1 MTLYLVRHAK
11 AGKRSEWDDID
22 SLRPLSA
29 TGWSQAEMIAK
40 ELGKHKIA
48 NLISSPA
55 TRCVQTLEPISKLAK
70 LKIKIDERL
79 VEHGDIEDMIEI
91 VEDVADSSVLSSHG
105 DMIPEL
111 IKALVR
117 RGMKIESKPDWR
129 KGSVWAIE
137 RTNRGFETAVAW
149 PAPQPDNE

>member
-1 MTLYLVRHAK
+1 
-11 AGKRSEWDDID
+11 
-22 SLRPLSA
+22 
-29 TGWSQAEMIAK
+29 MIAK
-40 ELGKHKIA
+40 ELSKHKIT

-70 LKIKIDERL
+70 LKIKIDNRL
-79 VEHGDIEDMIEI
+79 VEHGDVEDMIEI
-91 VEDVADSSVLSSHG
+91 IEDVADSSVLSSHG

-137 RTNRGFETAVAW
+137 RTNRGFQTAVAW
-149 PAPQPDNE
+149 PAPQPDNK